1 MITDSNRARRSYRTR
16 KESGVALYVALIML
30 ILLAMLG
37 IVGMQV
43 ASMQERMAS
52 SYRAVNRAFQN
63 AEAVVREAECAIE
76 GIANRSPT
84 PGCAIVTHAQ
94 IHLMCEEGFDPA
106 AWGELQSLAAVPVVS
121 VRQIDRCVQVQGP
134 LDMGVQPESERPFPV
149 YRITSYAADESTNA
163 SSSAVVDTVFKL

>member
-1 MITDSNRARRSYRTR
+1 MIIHSNGASRSYRLR
-16 KESGVALYVALIML
+16 KQSGAALYVALIML

-43 ASMQERMAS
+43 AGMQERMAS

-76 GIANRSPT
+76 GIANRSPSA
-84 PGCAIVTHAQ
+84 GCAIVTDAD
-94 IHLMCEEGFDPA
+94 IHRMCEEGFDPA
-106 AWGELQSLAAVPVVS
+106 AWGEAQSLAQVPVVS

-134 LDMGVQPESERPFPV
+134 LDMGVQPESERPFPI
-149 YRITSYAADESTNA
+149 YRVTSYAADESANA
-163 SSSAVVDTVFKL
+163 SSSAVIDTVFKL